1 MAGFVIQRKR
11 VVKNEGIFWLDI
23 SSKREYTKMFPNIVS
38 VKQDQGKKKKK
49 VIKESYKDLNNIA

>member
-38 VKQDQGKKKKK
+38 VKQDQGKKKKSNK
-49 VIKESYKDLNNIA
+49 REL